1 MGNDFTSLH
10 GSGKK
15 DIRTVCLVLKSS
27 KLKTKLKNWNGA
39 IKLFKSLEKCLE
51 TNDLMNSPV

>member
-51 TNDLMNSPV
+51 TNDLMN